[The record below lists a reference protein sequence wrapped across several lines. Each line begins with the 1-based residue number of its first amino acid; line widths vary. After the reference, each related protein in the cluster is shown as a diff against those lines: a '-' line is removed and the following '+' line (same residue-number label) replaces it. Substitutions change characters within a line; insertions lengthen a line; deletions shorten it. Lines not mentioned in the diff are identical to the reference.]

1 MARALPPLGWQKG
14 FSGVLNEGPCRLMWS
29 QRRGLQAW
37 QGHAGSRGA
46 RCSSA
51 VRVTYA
57 RVSQKV
63 LVLQTVTIGALRDTF
78 GVYSQ
83 DVKQDN
89 TCLAAPEPL
98 GPSGDHAWSNT
109 SLQVSLQVRSSALA
123 TGHPSFLSSPCSQP
137 QRDCVSPIAAPVI
150 STTGRST

>member
-1 MARALPPLGWQKG
+1 
-14 FSGVLNEGPCRLMWS
+14 MWS

-57 RVSQKV
+57 RVSQKG
-63 LVLQTVTIGALRDTF
+63 LVLPTVAIDALRDTF

-83 DVKQDN
+83 DVKQEN

-98 GPSGDHAWSNT
+98 GPSGDHTWSNA
-109 SLQVSLQVRSSALA
+109 SLQVSLQVRAARWRQGILA
-123 TGHPSFLSSPCSQP
+123 SFRHLVPSLNT
-137 QRDCVSPIAAPVI
+137 AAFP
-150 STTGRST
+150 